1 MEVRS
6 LYREELNLPE
16 DSKWPSV
23 FTLVIGFAYLCVGV
37 VQILSSLQLI
47 TPLIGFSDL
56 IGGFLLI
63 IVASVFLTGVRP
75 LSENNQEGY
84 AFIAV
89 GYILAALLF
98 VLQILVLLTNSFGW
112 FLRFEDW
119 ISWSIWSDITPS
131 LWMFMILMTGTGTL
145 WVIGNMRDKI
155 MGVTKEVPKS

>member
-1 MEVRS
+1 M
-6 LYREELNLPE
+6 YREELNLPE

-23 FTLVIGFAYLCVGV
+23 FTMVIGIAYLGIGV
-37 VQILSSLQLI
+37 IQIFSSLQLI
-47 TPLIGFSDL
+47 TPIIGFSDL

-63 IVASVFLTGVRP
+63 IVAAVFLTGVKP

-98 VLQILVLLTNSFGW
+98 GLQILVILSNGLGW

-119 ISWSIWSDITPS
+119 ITWDILGDFTPS
-131 LWMFMILMTGTGTL
+131 LWMFIILMTGTGSL
-145 WVIGNMRDKI
+145 WVIGNMREKI
-155 MGVTKEVPKS
+155 MGVMKEGSQI

>member
-1 MEVRS
+1 M
-6 LYREELNLPE
+6 YREELHLPE
-16 DSKWPSV
+16 DSKWPSF
-23 FTLVIGFAYLCVGV
+23 FTLIIGIAYMSVGV

-47 TPLIGFSDL
+47 TPIIGFSDF

-63 IVASVFLTGVRP
+63 IVAWVFLTGVQP
-75 LSENNQEGY
+75 LSKNNQEGY

-98 VLQILVLLTNSFGW
+98 GLQILVIVTNGLGW

-119 ISWSIWSDITPS
+119 IAWNIWADFTPS
-131 LWMFMILMTGTGTL
+131 LWMFIILMTGTGSL

-155 MGVTKEVPKS
+155 MGVAKEVPQL

>member
-1 MEVRS
+1 M
-6 LYREELNLPE
+6 YREELNLPE

-23 FTLVIGFAYLCVGV
+23 FTMIIGIVYLGVGV
-37 VQILSSLQLI
+37 IQILSSLQLI
-47 TPLIGFSDL
+47 TPIIGFTDL

-63 IVASVFLTGVRP
+63 IVASVFLTGVKP

-98 VLQILVLLTNSFGW
+98 GLQILVILTNGLGW
-112 FLRFEDW
+112 FLRFQDW
-119 ISWSIWSDITPS
+119 VAWNIWIDVTPS
-131 LWMFMILMTGTGTL
+131 LWMFIILMTGTGSL

-155 MGVTKEVPKS
+155 KSAVKEVTKS

>member
-1 MEVRS
+1 M
-6 LYREELNLPE
+6 YREELHLPE
-16 DSKWPSV
+16 DSRWPSV
-23 FTLVIGFAYLCVGV
+23 FTLIIGVAYLCVGV

-98 VLQILVLLTNSFGW
+98 GLQILVIVTNGLGW
-112 FLRFEDW
+112 FLRLEDW
-119 ISWSIWSDITPS
+119 LAWSILSDITPS
-131 LWMFMILMTGTGTL
+131 LWMFIILMTGTGTL

-155 MGVTKEVPKS
+155 MGVTKEVSQS